1 MQRGLFQ
8 TIIKVY
14 SILTGHY
21 QNVVVVFEK
30 EVKSM
35 DILSVRNQIKS
46 EGISFRDLPLRVAF
60 YARVSTDYLEQLN
73 SLENQK
79 KYFTEYIGDMPN
91 WEFAGGYIDEGLSG
105 VSTKKREKFNEM
117 IDDALDGK
125 FDLIVTKEVSR
136 FARNTL
142 DSIQYTRQLL
152 ANGVAV
158 YFQNDNINT
167 LDEDSEFRLTIMA
180 SMAQDE
186 SRKISS
192 RVKWGHHQAIKNGVV
207 LGNSNI
213 FGYRKAN
220 KRLYID
226 KEQAAI
232 VRELFELYATGKYS
246 MKNLETYFYNKGVR
260 NTRGNKLAHN
270 TMANIIRNPKYMGY
284 YVGNKVQIIDMF
296 TKKQKFLPEE
306 EWVIF
311 KDETGE
317 TVPQIVSEELWK
329 RANEVLK
336 VRSLDVIQKQN
347 KTNHN
352 NLLTGKLICA
362 HCGKPFYRK
371 DSVSKKG
378 TANSAWRCSGKIK
391 NGAESC
397 PSMTIYENEIIPIL
411 EDVFKSSQQNIN
423 ELSELIMRL
432 SEELLNTNEGA
443 NRIETLNKSIA
454 NEQKKKQKLLQ
465 LNIEGRFPDSEFV
478 RMSAECDEEINR
490 CQEEITV
497 ITDQMQNRKDVNKEL
512 AEIRSILDLAAESLN
527 GDELDRSFVDRFIK
541 QILVYPEE
549 NGMRLE
555 IELNAGGKVVKNLA
569 KSIGR
574 TGNTSK
580 RMIESY
586 ENGMK

>member
-1 MQRGLFQ
+1 
-8 TIIKVY
+8 
-14 SILTGHY
+14 
-21 QNVVVVFEK
+21 
-30 EVKSM
+30 M
-35 DILSVRNQIKS
+35 DILSVRNQIKRD
-46 EGISFRDLPLRVAF
+46 GIGFKDLPLRVAY
-60 YARVSTDYLEQLN
+60 YARVSTDFMEQLN

-91 WEFAGGYIDEGLSG
+91 WEFAGGYIDEGISG
-105 VSTKKREKFNEM
+105 VTTKKREKFNEM
-117 IDDALDGK
+117 IEDAMDGK

-192 RVKWGHHQAIKNGVV
+192 RVRWGHHQAIKNGVV

-213 FGYRKAN
+213 FGYRKAD

-226 KEQAAI
+226 EEQAPI

-246 MKNLETYFYNKGVR
+246 MKNLETYLYNKGVR
-260 NTRGNKLAHN
+260 NTKGNKLSHS
-270 TMANIIRNPKYMGY
+270 TMANIIKNPKYMGY
-284 YVGNKVQIIDMF
+284 YVGNKVQVVDMF

-306 EWVIF
+306 EWIIY

-317 TVPQIVSEELWK
+317 IVPAIVSEELWE
-329 RANEVLK
+329 RANEVLRL
-336 VRSLDVIQKQN
+336 RSLDVIQKQN

-362 HCGKPFYRK
+362 HCGKPYYRK
-371 DSVSKKG
+371 DTVSKKG

-391 NGAESC
+391 NGSDSC
-397 PSMTIYENEIIPIL
+397 PSLTIYEHEIIPIL
-411 EDVFKSSQQNIN
+411 QDVFKSSQRNIE
-423 ELSELIMRL
+423 ELSDLILRL
-432 SEELLNTNEGA
+432 SEELLKTNEGV
-443 NRIETLNKSIA
+443 NKLDELNKAIDI
-454 NEQKKKQKLLQ
+454 EKRKKQKLLK
-465 LNIEGRFPDSEFV
+465 LNIEGLFPDSEFV
-478 RMSAECDEEINR
+478 RMTAECDEEIQR

-497 ITDQMQNRKDVNKEL
+497 ITDQMKGRKDIKKEL
-512 AEIRSILDLAAESLN
+512 SQIRSILSLAAQSLDE
-527 GDELDRSFVDRFIK
+527 DELDRSFVDRFIK

-555 IELNAGGKVVKNLA
+555 IELNAGDKVVRTLM
-569 KSIGR
+569 KSACR
-574 TGNTSK
+574 TGQASK
-580 RMIESY
+580 KMIEAY
-586 ENGMK
+586 ERSM

>member
-1 MQRGLFQ
+1 
-8 TIIKVY
+8 
-14 SILTGHY
+14 
-21 QNVVVVFEK
+21 
-30 EVKSM
+30 M
-35 DILSVRNQIKS
+35 DILSVRNRIKR
-46 EGISFRDLPLRVAF
+46 EGISFKDLSLRVAY
-60 YARVSTDYLEQLN
+60 YARVSTDFMEQLK

-91 WEFAGGYIDEGLSG
+91 WEFAGGYIDEGISG
-105 VSTKKREKFNEM
+105 VTTKKREKFNEM
-117 IDDALDGK
+117 IDDALIGK

-142 DSIQYTRQLL
+142 DSIQYTRKLL

-192 RVKWGHHQAIKNGVV
+192 RVRWGHHQAIKNGVV

-213 FGYRKAN
+213 FGYHKAD

-226 KEQAAI
+226 DEQAPI
-232 VRELFELYATGKYS
+232 VKELFELYATGKYS

-260 NTRGNKLAHN
+260 NTKGNKLVHS
-270 TMANIIRNPKYMGY
+270 TMANIIKNPKYMGY
-284 YVGNKVQIIDMF
+284 YVGNKVQVVDMF

-306 EWVIF
+306 EWIIY
-311 KDETGE
+311 KDETGDI
-317 TVPQIVSEELWK
+317 VPPIVSEELWQ
-329 RANEVLK
+329 RANEVLRL
-336 VRSLDVIQKQN
+336 RSLDVIQKQN

-362 HCGKPFYRK
+362 HCGKPYYRK
-371 DSVSKKG
+371 DTVSKKG

-391 NGAESC
+391 NGSDSC
-397 PSMTIYENEIIPIL
+397 PSLTIYEHEIIPIL
-411 EDVFKSSQQNIN
+411 QDVFNSSQRNIE
-423 ELSELIMRL
+423 ELSDLILRL
-432 SEELLNTNEGA
+432 SEELLKTNEGA
-443 NRIETLNKSIA
+443 NRLEELNKAIDI
-454 NEQKKKQKLLQ
+454 EQRKKQKLLK
-465 LNIEGRFPDSEFV
+465 LNIEGLFPDSEFI
-478 RMSAECDEEINR
+478 RMTAECDEEIKH

-497 ITDQMQNRKDVNKEL
+497 ITDQIKGRKDVNKEL
-512 AEIRSILDLAAESLN
+512 AMIRSVLNLAAESLDE
-527 GDELDRSFVDRFIK
+527 DELDRSFVDRFIK

-555 IELNAGGKVVKNLA
+555 IELNAGDKVVKTLI
-569 KSIGR
+569 KSAGR
-574 TGNTSK
+574 TGQASK
-580 RMIESY
+580 KMIEAY
-586 ENGMK
+586 ERSM

>member
-1 MQRGLFQ
+1 M
-8 TIIKVY
+8 
-14 SILTGHY
+14 TGHY

-30 EVKSM
+30 EEKSM

-46 EGISFRDLPLRVAF
+46 EGISFKDIPLRVAF
-60 YARVSTDYLEQLN
+60 YARVSTDFMEQLN

-79 KYFTEYIGDMPN
+79 QYFTEYIGDMPN
-91 WEFAGGYIDEGLSG
+91 WEFAGGYIDEGISG
-105 VSTKKREKFNEM
+105 VTTKKREKFNEM
-117 IDDALDGK
+117 IDDGLDGK

-213 FGYRKAN
+213 FGYRKAD

-226 KEQAAI
+226 EEQAAI

-284 YVGNKVQIIDMF
+284 YVGNKVQIVDMF

-317 TVPQIVSEELWK
+317 TVPQIVSEDLWK

-362 HCGKPFYRK
+362 HCGKPYYRK

-490 CQEEITV
+490 CQEEITA

-512 AEIRSILDLAAESLN
+512 AEIRSILNLAAESL
-527 GDELDRSFVDRFIK
+527 DKEELERSFVDRFIK

-574 TGNTSK
+574 TGKTSK
-580 RMIESY
+580 KMIESY
-586 ENGMK
+586 ENSMK

>member
-1 MQRGLFQ
+1 
-8 TIIKVY
+8 
-14 SILTGHY
+14 
-21 QNVVVVFEK
+21 
-30 EVKSM
+30 
-35 DILSVRNQIKS
+35 
-46 EGISFRDLPLRVAF
+46 
-60 YARVSTDYLEQLN
+60 
-73 SLENQK
+73 
-79 KYFTEYIGDMPN
+79 MPN
-91 WEFAGGYIDEGLSG
+91 WEFAGGYIDEGISG
-105 VSTKKREKFNEM
+105 VTTKKREKFNEM
-117 IDDALDGK
+117 IDDGLDGK

-192 RVKWGHHQAIKNGVV
+192 RVRWGHHQAIKNGVV

-213 FGYRKAN
+213 FGYRKAD

-226 KEQAAI
+226 EEQAAI

-284 YVGNKVQIIDMF
+284 YVGNKVQIVDMF

-478 RMSAECDEEINR
+478 RMSAECDEEIKR
-490 CQEEITV
+490 CQEEITA

-527 GDELDRSFVDRFIK
+527 NDELDRSFVDRFIK

-549 NGMRLE
+549 GGMRLE
-555 IELNAGGKVVKNLA
+555 IELNAGDKIIKTLLKNV
-569 KSIGR
+569 SR
-574 TGNTSK
+574 TGQTSK
-580 RMIESY
+580 KMIESY
-586 ENGMK
+586 ENSMK

>member
-1 MQRGLFQ
+1 MDKGGR
-8 TIIKVY
+8 T
-14 SILTGHY
+14 
-21 QNVVVVFEK
+21 
-30 EVKSM
+30 M

-46 EGISFRDLPLRVAF
+46 EGVNFKDLPLRVAY
-60 YARVSTDYLEQLN
+60 YARVSTDFMEQLN

-91 WEFAGGYIDEGLSG
+91 WEFAGGYIDEGISG
-105 VSTKKREKFNEM
+105 VTTKKREKFNEM
-117 IDDALDGK
+117 IDDAMDGK

-192 RVKWGHHQAIKNGVV
+192 RVRWGHHQAIKNGVV

-213 FGYRKAN
+213 FGYRKEN
-220 KRLYID
+220 KRLVID
-226 KEQAAI
+226 EKQAPI
-232 VRELFELYATGKYS
+232 VKELFELYATGKYS
-246 MKNLETYFYNKGVR
+246 MKNIEDYFYSKGIR
-260 NTRGNKLAHN
+260 NTKGNKLVHS
-270 TMANIIRNPKYMGY
+270 TMANIIKNPKYMGY
-284 YVGNKVQIIDMF
+284 YVGNKVQIVDMF

-306 EWVIF
+306 EWVVF

-317 TVPQIVSEELWK
+317 IVPQIVSEDLWK

-336 VRSLDVIQKQN
+336 FRSLDVIQKQN

-362 HCGKPFYRK
+362 HCGKPYYRK
-371 DSVSKKG
+371 DTVSKKG

-391 NGAESC
+391 NGADSC
-397 PSMTIYENEIIPIL
+397 PSMTIYEHEIIPIL
-411 EDVFKSSQQNIN
+411 EDVFKSSQSNIQ
-423 ELSELIMRL
+423 ELSDLIMRL
-432 SEELLNTNEGA
+432 SEELLKTNEGA
-443 NRIETLNKSIA
+443 NRIDSLNKDIDI
-454 NEQKKKQKLLQ
+454 EQRKKQKLLK
-465 LNIEGRFPDSEFV
+465 LNIEGLFPDSEFI
-478 RMSAECDEEINR
+478 RMTTECDEEIKH
-490 CQEEITV
+490 CQEEIEV
-497 ITDQMQNRKDVNKEL
+497 ITAQLSGRKDINKEL
-512 AEIRSILDLAAESLN
+512 AEIRGILNIAAECLDE
-527 GDELDRSFVDRFIK
+527 DELDRSFVDRFIK

-555 IELNAGGKVVKNLA
+555 IELNAGDKIIKTLLKNV
-569 KSIGR
+569 SR
-574 TGNTSK
+574 TGQTSK
-580 RMIESY
+580 KMIESY
-586 ENGMK
+586 ENSMK

>member
-1 MQRGLFQ
+1 
-8 TIIKVY
+8 
-14 SILTGHY
+14 
-21 QNVVVVFEK
+21 
-30 EVKSM
+30 M
-35 DILSVRNQIKS
+35 DILSIRNQIKKD
-46 EGISFRDLPLRVAF
+46 GISFKDLPLRVAF
-60 YARVSTDYLEQLN
+60 YARVSTDFLEQLN

-91 WEFAGGYIDEGLSG
+91 WEFSGGYIDEGISG
-105 VSTKKREKFNEM
+105 VTTKKREKFNEM

-125 FDLIVTKEVSR
+125 FDMIVTKEVSR

-142 DSIQYTRQLL
+142 DSIQYTRELL

-192 RVKWGHHQAIKNGVV
+192 RVKWGHQQAIKNGVV

-213 FGYRKAN
+213 FGYRKAD

-226 KEQAAI
+226 EEQAPI

-260 NTRGNKLAHN
+260 NTRGNVLAHS
-270 TMANIIRNPKYMGY
+270 TMSNIIKNPKYMGY
-284 YVGNKVQIIDMF
+284 YVGNKVKVVDMF
-296 TKKQKFLPEE
+296 TKKQKFLPED
-306 EWVIF
+306 EWVIY
-311 KDETGE
+311 KDESGE
-317 TVPQIVSEELWK
+317 VVPAIVSEELWQ

-336 VRSLDVIQKQN
+336 LRSLDVIQKQN

-352 NLLTGKLICA
+352 NLLTGKLICT
-362 HCGKPFYRK
+362 HCGKPYYRK
-371 DSVSKKG
+371 DTVSKKG

-391 NGAESC
+391 NGKDSC
-397 PSMTIYENEIIPIL
+397 PSLTIYEHEIIPIL
-411 EDVFKSSQQNIN
+411 EDVFKSSQRNIK
-423 ELSELIMRL
+423 ELSELILKL
-432 SEELLNTNEGA
+432 SEEILSTNEGA

-465 LNIEGRFPDSEFV
+465 LNIEGKYPDNEFV
-478 RMSAECDEEINR
+478 RMSAECDNEISRFQN
-490 CQEEITV
+490 EIDEISNQLTG
-497 ITDQMQNRKDVNKEL
+497 RKDINKEL
-512 AEIRSILDLAAESLN
+512 AEIRSILNLAAESLN
-527 GDELDRSFVDRFIK
+527 DDEIDRSFVDRFIK
-541 QILVYPEE
+541 RILVYPEE

-555 IELNAGGKVVKNLA
+555 IELNAGEKIS
-569 KSIGR
+569 KSLIKPVGR
-574 TGNTSK
+574 TGQMSK
-580 RMIESY
+580 KMIESY
-586 ENGMK
+586 EKGLK

>member
-1 MQRGLFQ
+1 
-8 TIIKVY
+8 
-14 SILTGHY
+14 
-21 QNVVVVFEK
+21 
-30 EVKSM
+30 M
-35 DILSVRNQIKS
+35 DILSVRNKIKS

-79 KYFTEYIGDMPN
+79 QYFTEYIGDMPN

-213 FGYRKAN
+213 FGYRKAD

-226 KEQAAI
+226 EEQAPI
-232 VRELFELYATGKYS
+232 VKELFELYATGKYS
-246 MKNLETYFYNKGVR
+246 MKNIEDYFYSKGIR
-260 NTRGNKLAHN
+260 NTKGNKLVHS
-270 TMANIIRNPKYMGY
+270 TMANIIKNPKYMGY
-284 YVGNKVQIIDMF
+284 YVGNKVQIVDMF
-296 TKKQKFLPEE
+296 TKKQKFLPKE
-306 EWVIF
+306 EWVVF

-317 TVPQIVSEELWK
+317 IVPQIVSEDLWK

-336 VRSLDVIQKQN
+336 FRSLDVIQKQN

-362 HCGKPFYRK
+362 HCGKPYYRK

-490 CQEEITV
+490 CQEEITA

-512 AEIRSILDLAAESLN
+512 AEIRNILNLAAECLDE
-527 GDELDRSFVDRFIK
+527 DELDRSFVDRFIK

-549 NGMRLE
+549 SGMRLE
-555 IELNAGGKVVKNLA
+555 IELNAGDKVVKNLIKA
-569 KSIGR
+569 VGR
-574 TGNTSK
+574 TGHTSK
-580 RMIESY
+580 KMIESY
-586 ENGMK
+586 ENSMK

>member
-1 MQRGLFQ
+1 
-8 TIIKVY
+8 
-14 SILTGHY
+14 
-21 QNVVVVFEK
+21 
-30 EVKSM
+30 M
-35 DILSVRNQIKS
+35 DILSIRNQIKKD
-46 EGISFRDLPLRVAF
+46 GISFKDLPLRVAF
-60 YARVSTDYLEQLN
+60 YARVSTDFLEQLN

-91 WEFAGGYIDEGLSG
+91 WEFSGGYIDEGISG
-105 VSTKKREKFNEM
+105 VTTKKREKFNEM

-125 FDLIVTKEVSR
+125 FDMIVTKEVSR

-142 DSIQYTRQLL
+142 DSIQYTRELL

-192 RVKWGHHQAIKNGVV
+192 RVKWGHQQAIKNGVV

-213 FGYRKAN
+213 FGYRKAD

-226 KEQAAI
+226 EEQAPI

-260 NTRGNKLAHN
+260 NTRGNVLAHS
-270 TMANIIRNPKYMGY
+270 TMSNIIKNPKYMGY
-284 YVGNKVQIIDMF
+284 YVGNKVKVVDMF
-296 TKKQKFLPEE
+296 TKKQKFLPED
-306 EWVIF
+306 EWVIY
-311 KDETGE
+311 KDESGE
-317 TVPQIVSEELWK
+317 IVPAIVSEELWQ

-336 VRSLDVIQKQN
+336 LRSLDVIQKQN

-362 HCGKPFYRK
+362 HCDKPYYRK
-371 DSVSKKG
+371 DTVSKKG

-391 NGAESC
+391 NGKDSC
-397 PSMTIYENEIIPIL
+397 PSLTIYEHEIIPIL
-411 EDVFKSSQQNIN
+411 EDVFKSSQRNIK
-423 ELSELIMRL
+423 ELSELILKL
-432 SEELLNTNEGA
+432 SEELLSTNEGA

-465 LNIEGRFPDSEFV
+465 LNIEGKFPDSEFV
-478 RMSAECDEEINR
+478 RMSAECDNEISRFQN
-490 CQEEITV
+490 EIDEITNQL
-497 ITDQMQNRKDVNKEL
+497 TGRKDINKEL
-512 AEIRSILDLAAESLN
+512 SKIRSILNLAAESLN
-527 GDELDRSFVDRFIK
+527 DDEIDRSFVDRFIK

-555 IELNAGGKVVKNLA
+555 IELNAGDKVIKTLLKNV
-569 KSIGR
+569 SR
-574 TGNTSK
+574 TGHTSK
-580 RMIESY
+580 KISPIRTRNFIR
-586 ENGMK
+586 ENRNAYGHCINFIFHIYMSVAV

>member
-1 MQRGLFQ
+1 
-8 TIIKVY
+8 
-14 SILTGHY
+14 
-21 QNVVVVFEK
+21 
-30 EVKSM
+30 M
-35 DILSVRNQIKS
+35 DILSVRNQIKR
-46 EGISFRDLPLRVAF
+46 EGINFKDLPLRVAF
-60 YARVSTDYLEQLN
+60 YARVSTDFLEQLN

-79 KYFTEYIGDMPN
+79 QYFTEYIGDMPN
-91 WEFAGGYIDEGLSG
+91 WEFAGGYIDEGISG
-105 VSTKKREKFNEM
+105 VTTKKREKFNEM
-117 IDDALDGK
+117 IDDAMDGK

-213 FGYRKAN
+213 FGYRKAD

-226 KEQAAI
+226 EEQAAI

-284 YVGNKVQIIDMF
+284 YVGNKVQIVDMF

-362 HCGKPFYRK
+362 HCGKPYYRK

-490 CQEEITV
+490 CQEEITA

-512 AEIRSILDLAAESLN
+512 AEIRSILDLAAESLTN
-527 GDELDRSFVDRFIK
+527 DELDRSFVDRFIK

-555 IELNAGGKVVKNLA
+555 IELNAGGKVVKNLS